1 MTWSSS
7 LPRLRGERDAL
18 QARVAVQSRM
28 IDDLTRISRED
39 QARAQLLTAA
49 LTRLVDAIAPG
60 DVPDGAL
67 RNARA
72 VLAAGV
78 TESEA

>member
-1 MTWSSS
+1 
-7 LPRLRGERDAL
+7 
-18 QARVAVQSRM
+18 M